1 MKEILE
7 IMIKSLVEDVEAVE
21 VTQKEKEKL

>member
-21 VTQKEKEKL
+21 VNLTLLLIL